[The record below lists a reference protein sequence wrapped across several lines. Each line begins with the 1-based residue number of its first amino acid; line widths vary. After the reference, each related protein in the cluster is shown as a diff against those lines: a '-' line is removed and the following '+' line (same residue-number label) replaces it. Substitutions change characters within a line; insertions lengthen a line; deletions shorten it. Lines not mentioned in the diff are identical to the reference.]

1 MSDRDHIEAVLFRG
15 DWPSHILKLQGPVLT
30 TTTVLLRKLLAIER
44 AIGTANNAT
53 LRELVNEAEECLLQ
67 MQKERAES
75 LMNEAWQGMRRQ
87 VHSLNALLQG

>member
-1 MSDRDHIEAVLFRG
+1 M
-15 DWPSHILKLQGPVLT
+15 T

-44 AIGTANNAT
+44 AIGAADNTT

-75 LMNEAWQGMRRQ
+75 VTMEAWQGLRHP
-87 VHSLNALLQG
+87 VPTLNRLYEGQ